1 MQTNEPTSRWLNP
14 DTYRLLAAVLAAGGS
29 LLMTLNWPAQN
40 WVAFAGI
47 IVLFVAAS
55 VAIAGVFAGLRIRSA
70 RAAVHNLVIML
81 WAVLLPLVLLARQ
94 VHG

>member
-1 MQTNEPTSRWLNP
+1 MPPSNPTSRWLDP
-14 DTYRLLAAVLAAGGS
+14 DTYRLLAAVLAAVGS
-29 LLMTLNWPAQN
+29 LLMTLNWQAQN
-40 WVAFAGI
+40 WAAFAGI

-70 RAAVHNLVIML
+70 RATVHNLVIML